1 MGSLE
6 EKVSYIEAKV
16 EEQGKLEQRLEHRF
30 DLIDHRFDLID
41 QRFVQVDQRFDLI
54 DQRFVQV
61 DQRFAQVD
69 QRFAQVDQRFAQV
82 DQRFTQV
89 DERFAELRSL
99 ITALDQKSDRRF
111 IWLVGMQ
118 FTTLIA
124 IIAGMFTIFTKA
136 V

>member
-41 QRFVQVDQRFDLI
+41 QRFDLI

-61 DQRFAQVD
+61 DQRFA
-69 QRFAQVDQRFAQV
+69 
-82 DQRFTQV
+82 QV

>member
-41 QRFVQVDQRFDLI
+41 QRFVQVDQRFA
-54 DQRFVQV
+54 RV
-61 DQRFAQVD
+61 DERFAQVD
-69 QRFAQVDQRFAQV
+69 QRFAQVDQRFAQI
-82 DQRFTQV
+82 DQRFAQV

>member
-69 QRFAQVDQRFAQV
+69 
-82 DQRFTQV
+82 
-89 DERFAELRSL
+89 ERFAELRSL